1 MGSKGSKP
9 LMTKFTVL
17 AIRLSSGPCSF
28 GSIGITGADSGIS
41 PCRGSPFPAVW
52 NNGRGGLP
60 QSKEGGVGIGL
71 LDSRECC
78 TVTALMDC

>member
-28 GSIGITGADSGIS
+28 GSIGITGVDSGIS
-41 PCRGSPFPAVW
+41 PCRGSPFPGTV
-52 NNGRGGLP
+52 
-60 QSKEGGVGIGL
+60 EGEEITL
-71 LDSRECC
+71 LQLDTNLELKLQEQIE
-78 TVTALMDC
+78 VDGKA